1 MAVVPEKALVL
12 AMTKRMLYVED
23 TPSVGVGLMYKPH
36 YISTASFSAT
46 YMHLHVWHAAGS
58 SVDLA
63 DKLDS
68 SHFILVTV
76 SEMSDVVPVVAP
88 HPVFL
93 DVATKEAMER
103 TGRTPGSPLVP
114 RFQAPY
120 CVEPAAWRGAC
131 SSGHFSLSLRG
142 GLHTHAGV

>member
-1 MAVVPEKALVL
+1 MGASAATAPEKALVL
-12 AMTKRMLYVED
+12 TVTKCMLYSED

-36 YISTASFSAT
+36 YISTESFSIA

-58 SVDLA
+58 SADSV

-76 SEMSDVVPVVAP
+76 SEMSDVIPVAAP

-93 DVATKEAMER
+93 DVATKDVMER
-103 TGRTPGSPLVP
+103 TGEPL
-114 RFQAPY
+114 APL
-120 CVEPAAWRGAC
+120 WFRG
-131 SSGHFSLSLRG
+131 FR
-142 GLHTHAGV
+142 LHTVWNRPPGGNPFHQVAFPHL